1 EREFLMVFEA
11 LEEKTTV
18 PVSEMQNPENEGI
31 SDVDR
36 MISNI
41 VRNLAN
47 PDNPVIDP
55 REYQDRVKEEMIQ
68 KGLLGEDNFIDDW
81 KRNETEQEA
90 VVIAERVRQEM
101 QKAAEEDPPLNYQ
114 GPTRVYY
121 RLENRYHRTLPIP
134 VYKCEGGGK
143 VTLSIEVDPTGIVL
157 TARVLSA
164 ESTTT
169 DQCLLETAVKSAYAS
184 RFNRNPNSP
193 SRQQGT
199 LTYHFV
205 AQ

>member
-1 EREFLMVFEA
+1 MRRYEGKVAGLLGTVIVHLLAAILFFSVKLNTLKRESEREFLMVFEA

-101 QKAAEEDPPLNYQ
+101 
-114 GPTRVYY
+114 
-121 RLENRYHRTLPIP
+121 H
-134 VYKCEGGGK
+134 
-143 VTLSIEVDPTGIVL
+143 
-157 TARVLSA
+157 
-164 ESTTT
+164 
-169 DQCLLETAVKSAYAS
+169 KSA
-184 RFNRNPNSP
+184 
-193 SRQQGT
+193 
-199 LTYHFV
+199 
-205 AQ
+205 